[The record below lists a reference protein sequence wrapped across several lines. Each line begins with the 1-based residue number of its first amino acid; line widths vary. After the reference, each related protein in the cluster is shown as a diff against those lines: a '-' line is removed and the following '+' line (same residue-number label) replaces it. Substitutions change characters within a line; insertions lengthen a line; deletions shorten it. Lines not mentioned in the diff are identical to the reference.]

1 MDPDS
6 TSSPDSYPLAELCV
20 LTDLAPRTIRY
31 YVQTG
36 LVDRPQGETRA
47 ARYSAKHLEQL
58 LLIKKWSAA
67 GVSLERI
74 RELLH
79 GGQPPVPARARAI
92 GSVAVCTH
100 LEVAAGVQV
109 VIEPGRVG
117 LTPEQVRRFVQG
129 VMAAFVQASSEPS
142 TALDDREP
150 SSEMHSPS
158 KENHASN

>member
-1 MDPDS
+1 MAGMNPENALPAS
-6 TSSPDSYPLAELCV
+6 SYPLAELCV

-47 ARYSAKHLEQL
+47 ARYSARHLEQL

-74 RELLH
+74 RELLQ
-79 GGQPPVPARARAI
+79 GELPPVPARARTI

-100 LEVAAGVQV
+100 LEVAEGVQV
-109 VIEPGRVG
+109 VIEPGRAG
-117 LTPEQVRRFVQG
+117 LSPEQVRRFVKG
-129 VMAAFVQASSEPS
+129 VMAAFAQASSEPPAAPETPS
-142 TALDDREP
+142 EP
-150 SSEMHSPS
+150 AAMQNPEGTEP
-158 KENHASN
+158 